1 MKKTFE
7 INNLLDF
14 YGNLLSQRQSDAMKM
29 YYREDY
35 SLNEIAEQLGISKQG
50 VSDLIKRSENHLY
63 HFEETLH
70 LLQKNREQIGKN
82 QIIDERLLQL
92 KSQVADDQLRAFIE
106 DIRELLK

>member
-14 YGNLLSQRQSDAMKM
+14 YGRLLSQRQSDAMKM

-35 SLNEIAEQLGISKQG
+35 SLNEIAEDLDISKQG
-50 VSDLIKRSENHLY
+50 VSDLIKRSENNLY

-70 LLQKNREQIGKN
+70 LLEKNSEQMKRN
-82 QIIDERLLQL
+82 QRIDESLLQL
-92 KSQVADDQLRAFIE
+92 KAQLEE
-106 DIRELLK
+106 DYLKESVEEIRKLLK